1 MKKIAAKL
9 ASVMLAGT
17 MLAGCGGGQAPTTE
31 APAETKETA
40 SEAKTEEAPAASGDA
55 KTLELWTFQEI
66 HTGFY
71 EKMAGVW
78 NEKNPDRQIKLNYT
92 VLPYD
97 DMHSKLLIALQS
109 GTGAP
114 DIADIELGKFANYL
128 KGDPQLLPLND
139 IVDPEIDNIVKGRVQ
154 IYGKDDKYYGIC
166 FHIGASVTYYNKE
179 ILDQAGVDPATI
191 VTWDDFRKA
200 GKTVLEKTGVP
211 MATCETADPWSFWPM
226 LSSQGGDLLKADG
239 SPNVDSPEFIK
250 AMTLVQDMIKEG
262 SIVVAPGG
270 FHHAEEY
277 YGFMNNGGAASVSM
291 PLWYM
296 GRFTDYMPDLNQK
309 MMIAPNPV
317 WEKGQPRSVG
327 LGGTGT
333 AVTNQAKDPQL
344 AKDFLAFAK
353 LSKEGNIEIWKTLGF
368 DPIRTE
374 VWSDPALKEPN
385 KFTDFFLN
393 SPFDVLN
400 EIKEEIP
407 AITAGENLPKVMD
420 ALKTTTLFRAF
431 EDLEDPAALVA
442 DEQSKLK

>member
-1 MKKIAAKL
+1 MKRMAAKL
-9 ASVMLAGT
+9 ASILLAGT
-17 MLAGCGGGQAPTTE
+17 MLVGCGGGGNTPSSETAK
-31 APAETKETA
+31 ETKTPSATEKTA
-40 SEAKTEEAPAASGDA
+40 PSADA
-55 KTLELWTFQEI
+55 TPVELWTFQEI
-66 HTGFY
+66 HTTFY
-71 EKMAGVW
+71 DELVSVW
-78 NEKNPDRQIKLNYT
+78 NEQNPDRQIDLNFT

-109 GTGAP
+109 GVGAP
-114 DIADIELGKFANYL
+114 DIADIEIGKFANYL
-128 KGDPQLLPLND
+128 KGEPQLLPLND
-139 IVDPEIDNIVKGRVQ
+139 VVEPELGNIVKSRVE

-179 ILDQAGVDPATI
+179 ILDQAGVKVEDI
-191 VTWDDFRKA
+191 VTWEDFRAA
-200 GKTVLEKTGVP
+200 GKKVLDATGAP
-211 MATCETADPWSFWPM
+211 MATMETSDPWSFWPM
-226 LSSQGGDLLKADG
+226 LASQGGDLLKPDG

-250 AMTLVQDMIKEG
+250 AITFVQEMIKEG
-262 SIVVAPGG
+262 TIAITPGA

-296 GRFTDYMPDLNQK
+296 GRFTEYMPDLNQK
-309 MMIAPNPV
+309 MVIAPNPV

-353 LSKEGNIEIWKTLGF
+353 LSKEANIKMWTFLGF

-374 VWSDPALKEPN
+374 VWDEPEVLAPN
-385 KFTDFFLN
+385 KFTEYFLN
-393 SPFDVLN
+393 SPFDVLAQ
-400 EIKEEIP
+400 IKDEIP
-407 AITAGENLPKVMD
+407 AIVTGENLPKVMD

-431 EDLEDPAALVA
+431 EELEDPAALVA
-442 DEQSKLK
+442 DEQSKLN